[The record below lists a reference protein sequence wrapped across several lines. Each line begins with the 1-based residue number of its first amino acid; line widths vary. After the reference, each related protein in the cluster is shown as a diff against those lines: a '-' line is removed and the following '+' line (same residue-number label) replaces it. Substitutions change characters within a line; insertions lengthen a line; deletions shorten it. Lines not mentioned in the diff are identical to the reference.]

1 MKEVIIEDDYLGNK
15 GDDYYVM
22 YVQVVLV
29 DVNDK
34 QFYYIMI
41 EKLIYLVVFFK
52 CVKLELLN
60 NLNYLNY

>member
-41 EKLIYLVVFFK
+41 EKLIYLVVFFLS
-52 CVKLELLN
+52 VLN
-60 NLNYLNY
+60 QSY

>member
-41 EKLIYLVVFFK
+41 EKLIYLVVFF
-52 CVKLELLN
+52 
-60 NLNYLNY
+60 